1 MIIIKN
7 KTKDCFAR
15 IPNLLLNDKK
25 LKWKDKGLLAYLLS
39 KPQGWKLQIQDIL
52 NRSPDGKDS
61 VYSSLKNLIECG
73 YCLRE
78 DIRDKN
84 GKLSGVEYSISD
96 FPIFAGKDFVEE
108 VLCSHNDLPHTEKPN
123 TDNPTISKKEI
134 SKTELLDLNI
144 KSNKSS
150 VNNFPWGEVIQVL
163 KEERPDKPYRTNPR
177 GVTDR
182 SVKAFWRRHDK
193 DINAFRLLC
202 KKIRESEYLMG
213 EGDFVGAFPQPSPN
227 WSWIFGKTTGGDF
240 RSDKILRGDYSNEKM
255 SFLANSSR
263 EIECVVM
270 GKGTMIINP
279 SETLPNGKLRFDN
292 IGKDEYTGLDKYYDN
307 K

>member
-15 IPNLLLNDKK
+15 IPNQLLNDNK

-39 KPQGWKLQIQDIL
+39 KPEGWKLQIQDIL

-61 VYSSLKNLIECG
+61 VYNTLKNLIKHG

-78 DIRDKN
+78 DLRDHS
-84 GKLSGVEYSISD
+84 GKLCGVEYSISD
-96 FPIFAGKDFVEE
+96 SPVFLNDDYYIIEE
-108 VLCSHNDLPHTEKPN
+108 KPHTENPHTEKPN
-123 TDNPTISKKEI
+123 ISKKEV

-150 VNNFPWGEVIQVL
+150 VNNFPWGEVIQIL
-163 KEERPDKPYRTNPR
+163 KELRPSKPYRSNPR
-177 GVTDR
+177 GTTDR

-202 KKIRESEYLMG
+202 TQINSSGYLMG
-213 EGDFVGAFPQPSPN
+213 KDGFEGEFPNPDPN
-227 WSWIFGKTTGGDF
+227 WSWVFGKTSSGDH
-240 RSDKILRGDYSNEKM
+240 RSEKIINGDYSDEKM
-255 SFLANSSR
+255 SFLR
-263 EIECVVM
+263 KDTKQECLIL
-270 GKGTMIINP
+270 GKGKQVVDLTERLP
-279 SETLPNGKLRFDN
+279 DGSERYQLLG
-292 IGKDEYTGLDKYYDN
+292 IDEYTGLNKYYD
-307 K
+307 KK